1 MIWGHDPPRTHEKII
16 GLKLTLFVRLF
27 FFRLSA
33 RKEEKMSKLNNE
45 TTLGQRIRAQ
55 RIRMGMTQEELAE
68 LLYMKKSTISYYEN
82 DKKEMR
88 ASGLA
93 DLAKALDEGLIAGAG
108 IDVYVEEPLPMSSPL
123 MNLEHPQR
131 LHLTPHIAWYSREA
145 RARLAH
151 EMAENIR
158 KGW

>member
-33 RKEEKMSKLNNE
+33 RKEEKMNITLKE
-45 TTLGQRIRAQ
+45 ETLGQRIRAQ

-93 DLAKALDEGLIAGAG
+93 DLAKVLHTTPDYLLGFEKDPFVTEAMRLLQGIEDEQVKSVLLAQIKA
-108 IDVYVEEPLPMSSPL
+108 VSS
-123 MNLEHPQR
+123 
-131 LHLTPHIAWYSREA
+131 I
-145 RARLAH
+145 
-151 EMAENIR
+151 
-158 KGW
+158 

>member
-1 MIWGHDPPRTHEKII
+1 
-16 GLKLTLFVRLF
+16 
-27 FFRLSA
+27 
-33 RKEEKMSKLNNE
+33 MSKLNNE

-93 DLAKALDEGLIAGAG
+93 DLAKVLRTTPDYLLGFEKDPFVTEAMRLLQVIEDEQVKSVLLAQIKA
-108 IDVYVEEPLPMSSPL
+108 VSS
-123 MNLEHPQR
+123 
-131 LHLTPHIAWYSREA
+131 I
-145 RARLAH
+145 
-151 EMAENIR
+151 
-158 KGW
+158 